1 MTKIDFASSM
11 NQARAFMHIQIVLN
25 ILCQF
30 FSHTLATVTFNQRVE
45 YMSIGSLVV
54 LLLVIDDEN

>member
-1 MTKIDFASSM
+1 MTKIDFASSK

-30 FSHTLATVTFNQRVE
+30 FARTLRLTN
-45 YMSIGSLVV
+45 M
-54 LLLVIDDEN
+54 